1 MSELWLKICL
11 RLRADE
17 GASVIEYALLLALIA
32 VVCIAG
38 VTFFGQAT
46 SDSYSSSTSSLFLG
60 N

>member
-1 MSELWLKICL
+1 MSELWLKIY
-11 RLRADE
+11 RFRDEE
-17 GASVIEYALLLALIA
+17 GATIIEYALLIALIA

-46 SDSYSSSTSSLFLG
+46 SNSYSSSTSSLFVG